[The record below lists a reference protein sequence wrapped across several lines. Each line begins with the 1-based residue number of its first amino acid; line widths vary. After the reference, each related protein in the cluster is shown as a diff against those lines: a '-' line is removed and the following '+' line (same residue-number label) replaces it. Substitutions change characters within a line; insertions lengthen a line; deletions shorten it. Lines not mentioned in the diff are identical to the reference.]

1 MFVFEPSLDLNG
13 IEHRLVVAVNQR
25 TDPMCTVLHFMTP
38 HFQTPPASDARIP
51 IHQRICHSIRTT
63 ETEMP
68 ESDVT
73 AWRLRLPARARSV
86 TINEIPPLDMKD
98 SMAKLFRAGKRPL
111 EIL

>member
-25 TDPMCTVLHFMTP
+25 TDPMCTVLHFMTL

-73 AWRLRLPARARSV
+73 AWRLPARARPFGHHQRDTAPRYEGLNGK
-86 TINEIPPLDMKD
+86 TI
-98 SMAKLFRAGKRPL
+98 
-111 EIL
+111 